1 MTDQLNSVVGPIFS
15 DLLSVVVDCMY
26 RVARK
31 IDHFVFYH
39 DFETSRSICM
49 NRGALQKRF
58 FRTQL

>member
-31 IDHFVFYH
+31 IDHFVFL
-39 DFETSRSICM
+39 TT
-49 NRGALQKRF
+49 LKRLDRF
-58 FRTQL
+58 V